1 MDSIYNAV
9 IVLLI
14 GVNLNSFA
22 LMGLDKRRAKKH
34 GWRIPEKTLFLSA
47 LPFGGLGAVLG
58 MRLFRHKTKHWYF
71 AVGMPLILLAQ
82 LVLLGLL
89 IKIIKS

>member
-34 GWRIPEKTLFLSA
+34 GWRIPEKTLFLCA

-58 MRLFRHKTKHWYF
+58 MRIFRHKTKHWYF

-82 LVLLGLL
+82 LVLLGIL